1 MQIKTKHGIIMQ
13 KIQAQMTRLIAM
25 AVMAV
30 MTIAAF
36 AQTTPPHS
44 GSEGCGSR

>member
-1 MQIKTKHGIIMQ
+1 MK

-30 MTIAAF
+30 MSIAAI
-36 AQTTPPHS
+36 AQTQVVK
-44 GSEGCGSR
+44 GVVVDEQG